1 MTKINLLPWREE
13 RREELRKEFFTL
25 LAIAVGAAVLVII
38 IVMQAYSMAI
48 DSQRSRNNFLNQQIS
63 LLDAQISE
71 IKDLEKKR
79 DQLLERM
86 RVIQE
91 LQGNRP
97 VIVRMFDELVRT
109 LPEGV
114 YYRAVKYTENNKTIS
129 LEGTAESNN
138 RVSSLMRAFE
148 ASAWFAEPLLTS
160 VTANPAEGE
169 NANNFMMTVKLANP
183 NIVEEG
189 DEQ

>member
-25 LAIAVGAAVLVII
+25 LAIAVGAAVLVIT

>member
-13 RREELRKEFFTL
+13 RREEQRKEFFTL

-114 YYRAVKYTENNKTIS
+114 YYRAVKFTENNKTIS

>member
-13 RREELRKEFFTL
+13 RREALRKEFFTL
-25 LAIAVGAAVLVII
+25 LGIAAGAALLVMVIVL
-38 IVMQAYSMAI
+38 QAYSMAI
-48 DSQRSRNNFLNQQIS
+48 DSQRSRNTFMNQQIT

-97 VIVRMFDELVRT
+97 IIVRLFDELVRT

-114 YYRAVKYTENNKTIS
+114 YYRSVKYTETNKTIS

-169 NANNFMMTVKLANP
+169 NANSFMMTVKLANP
-183 NIVEEG
+183 NATEEG
-189 DEQ
+189 EEQ